1 MKINFTKKEYRLLL
15 EFMYLGDWMM
25 SSQLDEVKYTEDNEH
40 NALYQKIFSHAKEMG
55 FADNMYFETRI
66 FEELM
71 DETYVDPY
79 DEECFWEVLIRELA
93 QRDAIEQMGE
103 AVYAKL
109 DPMERIKIL
118 YTYEKQYRKEFEDFG
133 LSRLKLHK
141 YNA

>member
-55 FADNMYFETRI
+55 FEDLVEHSPADNMYFETRI

-93 QRDAIEQMGE
+93 
-103 AVYAKL
+103 
-109 DPMERIKIL
+109 
-118 YTYEKQYRKEFEDFG
+118 
-133 LSRLKLHK
+133 
-141 YNA
+141 